1 MDSTGAVAPNATV
14 TIISAGTGQV
24 CTTTTGSSG
33 SYQFGLLPPGNYQV
47 KIEASGFEPIEIPSA
62 TVSVT
67 ETRVETGF
75 GNIGQG
81 NVMGPGQ
88 QNWDVSITKMTKLR
102 GS

>member
-14 TIISAGTGQV
+14 TIISASTGQV
-24 CTTTTGSSG
+24 CTTTTGSSD

-47 KIEASGFEPIEIPSA
+47 TIEASGFEPIEIPSA

-75 GNIGQG
+75 GKIGQG